1 MSDLKAHR
9 SFWAAVPSSVEVP
22 LGWSAPRRGH
32 AFLCDVLLVCLLNNT
47 KTVAPSQTTVVMF
60 TVSHFLVP
68 PPPKSPSVS
77 DNQILLSQHDLAPSF
92 VHWTFIK
99 TEGQL
104 FRLHSYF
111 KRTTNSR
118 SVLIYTHSSQQ
129 LGTSR
134 LCGYFV
140 WNHGGA
146 LPIRESAFSRAERK
160 SNRFVPEI
168 LGRCVTCSSVFCS

>member
-1 MSDLKAHR
+1 
-9 SFWAAVPSSVEVP
+9 
-22 LGWSAPRRGH
+22 
-32 AFLCDVLLVCLLNNT
+32 
-47 KTVAPSQTTVVMF
+47 MF

-77 DNQILLSQHDLAPSF
+77 DNQILLSQHDLALSL

-104 FRLHSYF
+104 FRLHSCF

-146 LPIRESAFSRAERK
+146 LPVRESAFPRAERK
-160 SNRFVPEI
+160 SKRFAPES